1 MKKLLFVL
9 LLLTSIYSFSQ
20 STTMLAMLLEG
31 GKEES
36 YLKMQEKWKKVNEAF
51 VANGSIT

>member
-1 MKKLLFVL
+1 
-9 LLLTSIYSFSQ
+9 
-20 STTMLAMLLEG
+20 MLAMLLEG